1 MPIMSRLL
9 LCLISAVCLLAP
21 AAHAQQ
27 GAPAAATDAKTA
39 AATATAPA
47 ASPAPGPQS
56 VVQQVTPAPAR
67 AAARPTRMAAKPVKA
82 ETVPMSAEITPV
94 TMYVGEV
101 KTLPVVGV
109 TRVAVGN
116 GKLISSTVLD
126 TEVLLLAEAP
136 GDSSLYLWLKNG
148 SVLRYKLTV
157 HASDTEQSMINVKS
171 MLSGIPNVSI
181 ERVGDTV
188 VVNGTASKQ
197 NLARIEA
204 ATKTQQRVLNLV
216 REEDVTMKKM
226 VFMKVQIMEFKKSA
240 MENIGIDWS
249 TTAVGPSLAF
259 TADLINNKQFRYSPD
274 TLPATFQVGKGAA
287 QPLNIPSQAG
297 RMYFGIASAITSSL
311 NLAVNNGDAWVL
323 ASPELSTRSG
333 GEAKFLAGGQIPI
346 VTAGALGSTTV
357 TYKDYG
363 IKLNIKP
370 VADDQSNISASI
382 TTEVSDID
390 PSFQAVQGNPGFLMR
405 STESEINVKSGQ
417 TIVISGLVDQRSSAS
432 VNKFPF
438 LGDVPVLGAL
448 FKSEAFRNNRSD
460 LVIFVTPMIHDPAST
475 SNQQRVEKAKDMRER
490 FENFLGKK
498 GIVD

>member
-1 MPIMSRLL
+1 MSATTRLL
-9 LCLISAVCLLAP
+9 ASIFTASCLVALP
-21 AAHAQQ
+21 AIAQQ
-27 GAPAAATDAKTA
+27 AAPTMEAKTA
-39 AATATAPA
+39 ATTAPAPATAP
-47 ASPAPGPQS
+47 SPGPQS
-56 VVQQVTPAPAR
+56 VVQQVTQTPSAR
-67 AAARPTRMAAKPVKA
+67 TSNRIAANGKPVKA

-94 TMYVGEV
+94 MMYVGEV
-101 KTLPVVGV
+101 KTIPVVGV

-116 GKLISSTVLD
+116 GKLVSSTVLD

-136 GDSSLYLWLKNG
+136 GDSSLYLWFKNG
-148 SVLRYKLTV
+148 SVLRYKLTI
-157 HASDTEQSMINVKS
+157 HASDTEQSMINLKS
-171 MLSGIPNVSI
+171 MLGTIPNI
-181 ERVGDTV
+181 TLERVGDTV
-188 VVNGTASKQ
+188 VVNGVTNKQ
-197 NLARIEA
+197 NLVRIDA
-204 ATKTQQRVLNLV
+204 AVKTQQRVLNLV

-226 VFMKVQIMEFKKSA
+226 IFMKVQIMEFKKSA
-240 MENIGIDWS
+240 MESIGIDWS
-249 TTAVGPSLAF
+249 TTAAGPSLAF
-259 TADLINNKQFRYSPD
+259 TADMISNKQFRYAPD
-274 TLPATFQVGKGAA
+274 TVPATFQVGKGAA
-287 QPLNIPSQAG
+287 QALSIPSQAG
-297 RMYFGIASAITSSL
+297 RMYFGIASAIASNL
-311 NLAVNNGDAWVL
+311 NLAINNGDAWVL

-417 TIVISGLVDQRSSAS
+417 TIVISGLVDQRSSAA

-438 LGDVPVLGAL
+438 LGDVPVLGVL

-460 LVIFVTPMIHDPAST
+460 LVIFVTPMIHDPAAT